1 MYRSAYAASAAS
13 APPSAAASRATSRA
27 VNRGALVD
35 REVVAVGPR
44 WAAPDARATVS
55 LQEQHRAVDDG
66 DRGRRGDLTELR
78 FRLYRRDPPVGA
90 VEAYLAAVANAAER
104 ARTATVRAPAH
115 PRRRRPRRPL
125 PLRSLLGAAAVVGA
139 AVAFAAV
146 LPVAIRELS
155 TIAAVTGPVP
165 SPVATIPMP
174 PSAGVPLGTMAGGP
188 AATSRFAAGG
198 NTVLVGVL
206 CAGRGTLTIRIAG
219 EQPTVLTCD
228 TGAPAYAMLQS
239 TTALDRFT
247 VAVRP
252 QPGARWTLTVGALR
266 RPTDTPTST
275 PPA

>member
-1 MYRSAYAASAAS
+1 
-13 APPSAAASRATSRA
+13 
-27 VNRGALVD
+27 
-35 REVVAVGPR
+35 
-44 WAAPDARATVS
+44 
-55 LQEQHRAVDDG
+55 VDDG

-90 VEAYLAAVANAAER
+90 VEAYLAAVAHAAER
-104 ARTATVRAPAH
+104 ARTATARAPAH
-115 PRRRRPRRPL
+115 HPRVPRRRRPRRPL

-139 AVAFAAV
+139 TVAFAAV

-155 TIAAVTGPVP
+155 TITAVTGTVP
-165 SPVATIPMP
+165 SPVATIPLP

-219 EQPTVLTCD
+219 DQPTVLTCD

-252 QPGARWTLTVGALR
+252 APGARWTLTVGALR
-266 RPTDTPTST
+266 PPTATSTATPT
-275 PPA
+275 A